1 MILIKKFKFVMIL
14 QKFLNLNDT
23 FLPKKLSKTRKIQ
36 LNFHPKK
43 PKHKAQNSVH
53 QKLNFTTHA
62 PKPTILALSKLE
74 FNSFCMHSKK
84 SFILK
89 TPSFEMAALS
99 AVFFTTIMICA
110 PLNS

>member
-43 PKHKAQNSVH
+43 TQAQSAKFSSSKAKIHKLTLQS
-53 QKLNFTTHA
+53 LRF
-62 PKPTILALSKLE
+62 
-74 FNSFCMHSKK
+74 
-84 SFILK
+84 
-89 TPSFEMAALS
+89 
-99 AVFFTTIMICA
+99 
-110 PLNS
+110 